1 MLNECEN
8 IRAKPPASYH
18 FMPFFGA
25 FFSFARPTRV
35 CAPKYTIYF
44 MNKL

>member
-18 FMPFFGA
+18 FASFLGA
-25 FFSFARPTRV
+25 FFSFACHTRV